1 MPCSQTRAEVLR
13 CASSRYL
20 VNDTIII
27 RYCIE
32 LVVSTGG
39 ALSRNGQVVAP
50 KQAVISVPPSN
61 MGRVRPCSAG
71 FCCHRLVQCRLCL
84 HVR

>member
-1 MPCSQTRAEVLR
+1 MRFGALL
-13 CASSRYL
+13 RYL

-61 MGRVRPCSAG
+61 MGRVRNDARRPQRSSSDTKP
-71 FCCHRLVQCRLCL
+71 
-84 HVR
+84 

>member
-1 MPCSQTRAEVLR
+1 MIVLLR
-13 CASSRYL
+13 RYL

-61 MGRVRPCSAG
+61 MGRVR
-71 FCCHRLVQCRLCL
+71 CHGIPHQATRLPWDSL
-84 HVR
+84 